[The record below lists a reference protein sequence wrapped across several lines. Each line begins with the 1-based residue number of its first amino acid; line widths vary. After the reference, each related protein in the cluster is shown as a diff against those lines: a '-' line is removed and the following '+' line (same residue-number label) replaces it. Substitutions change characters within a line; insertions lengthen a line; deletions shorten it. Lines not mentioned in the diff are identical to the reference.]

1 MQSLRVTRF
10 PTAGDDPSFS
20 LIRPS
25 VRTGAPSPA
34 GGRTAE
40 TGSAGTSSGTSRH
53 LSTLRCPKNAA
64 GLRFPLHFSTAAEKE
79 PSLYPPLAARGLL
92 SPVRGEG
99 FCRAAPLRRFATP
112 LPDAGRGKRCE
123 IGIPRV
129 RGRLLSGG
137 PSPSLCDTAPRR
149 GERQA
154 VRDRDS
160 PCAGG
165 DEGDADDTVELS
177 FLYEHMDHIFSFCLN
192 FSALPSL
199 LSFLCSCII
208 TISVHFCALL

>member
-1 MQSLRVTRF
+1 MQSLRVTTF

-40 TGSAGTSSGTSRH
+40 TGSAGTSSGASRH

-99 FCRAAPLRRFATP
+99 FCRAVPLRRFATP

-129 RGRLLSGG
+129 RGG
-137 PSPSLCDTAPRR
+137 
-149 GERQA
+149 
-154 VRDRDS
+154 
-160 PCAGG
+160 
-165 DEGDADDTVELS
+165 EGDADDTVELS
-177 FLYEHMDHIFSFCLN
+177 FLYEHMDHISSFCLN

-199 LSFLCSCII
+199 LSFSVSCII

>member
-129 RGRLLSGG
+129 RGG
-137 PSPSLCDTAPRR
+137 
-149 GERQA
+149 
-154 VRDRDS
+154 
-160 PCAGG
+160 
-165 DEGDADDTVELS
+165 EGDADDTVELS
-177 FLYEHMDHIFSFCLN
+177 FLYEHMDHISSFCLI

>member
-1 MQSLRVTRF
+1 MQSLRVTTF

-40 TGSAGTSSGTSRH
+40 TGERGDLIRRFAPPIHLAVPEKCCRLTLSFAFFDRCGKGALALSAPGGART
-53 LSTLRCPKNAA
+53 P
-64 GLRFPLHFSTAAEKE
+64 FPR
-79 PSLYPPLAARGLL
+79 ARG
-92 SPVRGEG
+92 G
-99 FCRAAPLRRFATP
+99 FCRAVPLRRFATP

-123 IGIPRV
+123 TGIPRA
-129 RGRLLSGG
+129 R
-137 PSPSLCDTAPRR
+137 
-149 GERQA
+149 
-154 VRDRDS
+154 
-160 PCAGG
+160 G

-177 FLYEHMDHIFSFCLN
+177 FLYEHMDHISSFCLN
-192 FSALPSL
+192 FSTLPSL
-199 LSFLCSCII
+199 HSISVSCII